1 MRSTPCIWA
10 TQNFSTG
17 NAAGFAAAT
26 QAFLT
31 AKATRAAAGAAAL
44 TLTQAALLDAAK
56 YPRLPYNLDSWDG
69 YPAERDRVLQS
80 VKTLCDDAM

>member
-26 QAFLT
+26 QA
-31 AKATRAAAGAAAL
+31 
-44 TLTQAALLDAAK
+44 ALLDASK
-56 YPRLPYNLDSWDG
+56 HPRLPYNLDSWDG
-69 YPAERDRVLQS
+69 YPAERERVLQS